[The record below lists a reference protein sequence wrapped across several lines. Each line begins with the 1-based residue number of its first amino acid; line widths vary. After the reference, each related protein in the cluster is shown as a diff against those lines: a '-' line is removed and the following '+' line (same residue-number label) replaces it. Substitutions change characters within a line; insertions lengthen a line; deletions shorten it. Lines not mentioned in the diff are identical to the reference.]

1 MKIENES
8 VLKRAQTEPVAY
20 GGRTD
25 MVMIHALLESLMTV
39 FSTMMRVDVMP
50 GVPLPKAD
58 NAAKGEVTGLLGMKA
73 AGACGSVALS
83 LPLPAIREISRS
95 LFGSEIGSADK
106 EAADLAGELTNMLVG
121 GAKRILSER
130 GLDFDMQTPQ
140 LLSGKGHEIVHHY
153 SGQTVLLPVRLK
165 QDEFYLELNFV

>member
-25 MVMIHALLESLMTV
+25 IVMIHALLESLLTV
-39 FSTMMRVDVMP
+39 FSTMMSVDVAP
-50 GVPLPKAD
+50 GVPLPKTD
-58 NAAKGEVTGLLGMKA
+58 NAAKGDVSGLLGMKA

-83 LPLPAIREISRS
+83 LPLSAIREISRS
-95 LFGSEIGSADK
+95 LFGSEIESADK

-121 GAKRILSER
+121 GGRQA
-130 GLDFDMQTPQ
+130 
-140 LLSGKGHEIVHHY
+140 H
-153 SGQTVLLPVRLK
+153 PVRARAGFRYANTAVAVGQGARNRASLFRPNRAVAG
-165 QDEFYLELNFV
+165 QVQAG